1 MPRGKKKVVQAPK
14 AEPVK
19 VEEVKTRKSYPS
31 REERIAMAEAQ
42 IARLEALNTERS
54 ALIAKTEAK
63 LDERRD
69 ALARSEKALAQ
80 ARQRKEHLQS
90 IGEKTIKPRAGKT
103 EDQKKM
109 EELLA
114 AIEAS
119 GKSVDEFLSQL
130 HKA

>member
-1 MPRGKKKVVQAPK
+1 MPRGKKKVVEAPK
-14 AEPVK
+14 VEPVK

-42 IARLEALNTERS
+42 IARLEALNAERS

-63 LDERRD
+63 LEERKD
-69 ALARSEKALAQ
+69 ALSKSEKALSE

-90 IGEKTIKPRAGKT
+90 IGEKQAKPRANKA
-103 EDQKKM
+103 EDKKKL
-109 EELLA
+109 EELFA
-114 AIEAS
+114 ALQAS
-119 GKSVDEFLSQL
+119 GKSVDELLSQL